1 MTDTADRG
9 LTGMSAGNLTD
20 QGTIADAR
28 RWAAE
33 LWDIALPR
41 WLARTGQDR
50 SYREHIIHPL
60 LCSVIGGLRGGGPLN
75 LIEIGCGDGSLLE
88 DRREREMIGDS
99 GRYLGIDRLPE
110 LTDAARERFA
120 TERIDFMTADVT
132 DRNLA
137 ARLSPSGTR
146 WNCAISVLAVQEI
159 PDVESMMSVLAAV
172 LAPGAS
178 FVFVSVHPAFGTWLR
193 EEGRLDI
200 RKDLSP
206 SGTHSS
212 NTTQWLWAGGY
223 PIVDEPREAFSLPYF
238 HREITSY
245 RDLCAR
251 HGFTVRRVIE
261 FPDAAHDIPVLVD
274 KKVSP
279 FSRFEGNLYWPRI
292 AEGPSSLAIVAE
304 KDR

>member
-1 MTDTADRG
+1 MSETVDRG
-9 LTGMSAGNLTD
+9 MAGATAGNRTD
-20 QGTIADAR
+20 QGMIADAR

-50 SYREHIIHPL
+50 SYREHVIHPL
-60 LCSVIGGLRGGGPLN
+60 LASEIGVLRGGEPLN

-88 DRREREMIGDS
+88 DRREREMIGDG

-110 LTDAARERFA
+110 LTDAARKRFA
-120 TERIDFMTADVT
+120 SERIDFMTADVT

-146 WNCAISVLAVQEI
+146 WNCAVSVLAVQEI
-159 PDVESMMSVLAAV
+159 PDVDSMMSVLAAV

-178 FVFVSVHPAFGTWLR
+178 FVFVSVHPAFGSWLR
-193 EEGRLDI
+193 EEGRLEVMKNI
-200 RKDLSP
+200 S
-206 SGTHSS
+206 SSAAHSA
-212 NTTQWLWAGGY
+212 NTSQWLWAGGY

-238 HREITSY
+238 HRETACY
-245 RDLCAR
+245 RNLCAR
-251 HGFTVRRVIE
+251 HGFTVRRIIE
-261 FPDAAHDIPVLVD
+261 FPDASHDIPMLVD
-274 KKVSP
+274 KGVSP
-279 FSRFEGNLYWPRI
+279 FSRFTGNLYWPRI